1 MVIIIPEL
9 QLKKKKK
16 KTNHNVL
23 GALTIVYLEVQI
35 ISTKFIY

>member
-16 KTNHNVL
+16 NHNVL
-23 GALTIVYLEVQI
+23 RALTIVYLEVQI